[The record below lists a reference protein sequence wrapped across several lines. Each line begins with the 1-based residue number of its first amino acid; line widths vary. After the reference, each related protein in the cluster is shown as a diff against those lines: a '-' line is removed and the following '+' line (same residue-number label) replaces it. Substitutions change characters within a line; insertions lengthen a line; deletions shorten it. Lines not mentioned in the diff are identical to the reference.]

1 MTVTDMTHAEVR
13 EVLPSFVRD
22 GSDSLAIRRHLARCE
37 ECRNELE
44 RYESLLGSLASMT
57 SVTSE
62 PPPALV
68 AALNE
73 IPARAGTVEQ
83 VRTHVARHRNRYL
96 GGAAVVVAGAA
107 GAALLRSRQRRPATA
122 IG

>member
-1 MTVTDMTHAEVR
+1 MTDITHAEVR

-22 GSDSLAIRRHLARCE
+22 GSDSLSIRRHLARCE
-37 ECRNELE
+37 ECRTELA
-44 RYESLLGSLASMT
+44 RYESLLGALSSMA

-68 AALNE
+68 TALNE
-73 IPARAGTVEQ
+73 IPAHAGTVEQ
-83 VRTHVARHRNRYL
+83 VRTHLTRHRTRYL

-107 GAALLRSRQRRPATA
+107 GAALLRSRQRRFATA
-122 IG
+122 AS